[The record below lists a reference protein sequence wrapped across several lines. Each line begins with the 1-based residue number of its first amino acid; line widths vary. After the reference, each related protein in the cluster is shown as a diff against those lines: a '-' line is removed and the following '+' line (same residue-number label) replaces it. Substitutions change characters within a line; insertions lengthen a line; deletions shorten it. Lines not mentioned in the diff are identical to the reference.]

1 MRVVGEGGMKGGV
14 GGGSKFLPTPPPE
27 DAMVCFVQKEID
39 SVSHRVYVPL
49 YLCSTVS
56 LFHRVVSMF
65 HHVCVLQYLCSA
77 IFMFRRV

>member
-1 MRVVGEGGMKGGV
+1 MGWEGGEGGGGGVGEG
-14 GGGSKFLPTPPPE
+14 SKLIPTPPE

-49 YLCSTVS
+49 YLCFTVS

-65 HHVCVLQYLCSA
+65 HHVYVLQYLCSA
-77 IFMFRRV
+77 ISMFRRV